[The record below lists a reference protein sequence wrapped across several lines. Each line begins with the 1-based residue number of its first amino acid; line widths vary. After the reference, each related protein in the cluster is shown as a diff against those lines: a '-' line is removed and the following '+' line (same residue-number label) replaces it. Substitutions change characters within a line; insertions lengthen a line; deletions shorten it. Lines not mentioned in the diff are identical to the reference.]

1 MRLACTVNMF
11 QHCFRMLV
19 VLNTFPQYLVLQS
32 SHRQK
37 LQSKLVFLNSARI
50 LLSHKFSFSHPR
62 DISMRCILFAT
73 VGSTLF
79 NPMVRCDCT
88 AFVLRCFD
96 WTPLHVQLLSLPTD
110 TPLSLRP
117 GSFLTW
123 LSLEQA
129 SRLCLVTSSSFW
141 RCVHC

>member
-1 MRLACTVNMF
+1 M
-11 QHCFRMLV
+11 HCEHV
-19 VLNTFPQYLVLQS
+19 
-32 SHRQK
+32 
-37 LQSKLVFLNSARI
+37 SA
-50 LLSHKFSFSHPR
+50 LLSNVSGSQYFSTISCLTEFSSTEVTIKTCLVEFCQNPTFSQVSFSHTR

-88 AFVLRCFD
+88 AVVLRCFD

-117 GSFLTW
+117 GSSLTW

-129 SRLCLVTSSSFW
+129 SRLCLMTSSSHW